1 MLLEVQGSAG
11 VNFTEAGLVWA
22 GSALCISHPPG
33 SRGKLRNVL
42 LVMAEAPEGPWKQK
56 RPTKA

>member
-1 MLLEVQGSAG
+1 MLLEVQVSWGQL
-11 VNFTEAGLVWA
+11 TEAGLVWG
-22 GSALCISHPPG
+22 GSALYTSHPPG
-33 SRGKLRNVL
+33 RRGKLRNVL